1 MIKPIGSEHYTQFM
15 KALLFCFALCLVGI
29 NLPAQTGSTPKTDL
43 EVQRITGQPFWPS
56 TTKMLCDP
64 NTSSL
69 SITSC
74 EGETPLNGDNDPE
87 DGAFMRWEATGGGLY
102 YSRIYTLNDTF
113 EITTSTVAGPGDQ
126 TTFFA
131 NQPDGTSFATEIFVG
146 DNIRNNCIPLGT
158 YTVQVWDV
166 QDFDGDL
173 QPDRDAT
180 GAIIGCFVECTYDFR
195 PSCAF
200 ADELYFTVEAFDI
213 GCNGSGGS
221 IRLYDFQTRNMYC
234 IDEDGGG
241 TTITWSGP
249 NGFTSNSTFIQNLEP
264 GVYEV
269 IVEDVYDCSAYWARN
284 IVQLD
289 NVAFECAAVSIPTT
303 IGGSDGV
310 ASVNITAG
318 LDNYNL
324 YWEGPA
330 TDSLLNVGDGTTTIT
345 GLPSGDYTFTV
356 VDNVSSCV
364 ETCVLNIPEPD
375 CSDLT
380 AMVVEQRNGDCDGTL
395 NGRIEISFAGDFN
408 PVLSWEGPGVDGSSA
423 TVLDDLGPG
432 TYTYTVTDS
441 RNCSVSAPVVIISEP
456 SFTFNCGGV
465 DETLPFL
472 DDGQIGIT
480 LSDGTPPF
488 ILSYTAIDQ
497 MGNPLPAVDSLPV
510 ANGDTLRPLP
520 AGAYFMEITDQTG
533 CTRTCVATIGEANCD
548 IFPNCTPEN
557 PISVLGNGNVVLN
570 FDSGPDWFVTIL
582 GPKDTTFV
590 SSVATVEVPG
600 LPQGDYNVSVYNTE
614 GCTGSCTF
622 SIIPPPCT
630 LAATSSFTSPRCNG
644 ERNGSIRLDIT
655 GLGNGLI
662 VDWNVDAYDGLWVAN
677 DLPAGTYEIRI
688 SDETDCPLDSIR
700 ITLVDPDPFSV
711 DLSLASPI
719 LCFGDSTGG
728 ILATTSGG
736 VGPLVYDWSVDSLP
750 DTNRVGNLIVGT
762 YSVEVTDANGC
773 VATDNLIITQ
783 PRLLTMSCSAT
794 AETLVNSMDGTIS
807 VGNAGAGDVV
817 RLSGDLGDF
826 TLTSND
832 DTTFTNLSPGTYE
845 LIITDLNGCT
855 TSCTAIVNPGPCMI
869 GLTTTT
875 SQPDCDNAL
884 GSATGQVT
892 NPFGTVNY
900 LWSNG
905 DTTAVADSL
914 VGGSYRLT
922 VTDASGCEATSRV
935 IISPFTDMPSL
946 TSSGL
951 SRVCDDGCTILQ
963 LSLSGTAPFTI
974 RYAFS
979 QGGGAEQ
986 IRTINRTGSGMETI
1000 CPADLGLTDLTGVT
1014 LRLIDVT
1021 DVNGCSRPADRLL
1034 PVFVYPPAIGLI
1046 DTTLCPGERLNLYGE
1061 IFNVSRPTG
1070 EIIIPVPSV
1079 NGCDSTVR
1087 VNLQYF
1093 APAFSALDTMLC
1105 IGDQLLFFGQTFN
1118 ANRRAGQVLLPLPS
1132 ANGCDSTVFVTVGF
1146 HPPAFGRLD
1155 TVLCPGDRLNYFGQI
1170 FHENR
1175 RSGSVVVP
1183 ILSATGCDSTVMVNV
1198 DFHEPAIGFLDT
1210 IICNDTRLNYYGQFF
1225 DANRLSGTLR
1235 LPIPSSNGCDTTVT
1249 VTIGFHPQTT
1259 GTFDTSLCVGETLQ
1273 FGDVFFEGP
1282 ANNVLTRLDI
1292 PDQYGCD
1299 SLVFVT
1305 VTQLPEP
1312 TVMLEGDG
1320 IICPG
1325 EELEISLTYS
1335 GLDTVLVT
1343 LTSDPDEVIS
1353 LIPGT
1358 TTLSRLV
1365 TAGTRV
1371 RILSVVGGGRCQAV
1385 GMGEIRVRE
1394 SDLSADIN
1402 VLSGDAVFA
1411 VSCADGEDGALVAVP
1426 FGGTAPYTFMWSTG
1440 DESAVLRDLPP
1451 GEYNVSVT
1459 SARGCQVVARVGLEA
1474 PPPLTLVAGEI
1485 EANCTDTLPSIIL
1498 RDLQGGIGPYLYRT
1512 NHDPAYRSPMTLPDT
1527 VRLPVGMTLLEI
1539 EDSNGCLL
1547 RERFGFA
1554 PPPVGELMATPRR
1567 AIIPEG
1573 DSVRIQLSTN
1583 LEVPGY
1589 RMVPGPDSLITTS
1602 SFFVTPE
1609 WRTTYGFTA
1618 TDTTGCSATAEIEIF
1633 IDNLVPV
1640 YVPNVFSPANG
1651 DGTNDLFKA
1660 YAGRRVIGFSDFFI
1674 FSRWG
1679 ELIYKDERRVGP
1691 NEPNWGWD
1699 GHHKDERIYEQ
1710 HVYIYKVTV
1719 HLDGGRTEYL
1729 SGDVLLLR

>member
-1 MIKPIGSEHYTQFM
+1 MSLFNPLNVKENGNSHYENYLWSVFSMIKPIGSEHHTVFM
-15 KALLFCFALCLVGI
+15 KALLFCFALCLIGI
-29 NLPAQTGSTPKTDL
+29 NLPAQTSSTPKNDL
-43 EVQRITGQPFWPS
+43 ELHRITGQPFWPS

-64 NTSSL
+64 NTTTL

-87 DGAFMRWEATGGGLY
+87 DGAFMRWEATGGTLY

-131 NQPDGTSFATEIFVG
+131 NQLDGVSFATEIFVG

-166 QDFDGDL
+166 QDLDGDL

-241 TTITWSGP
+241 TTITWNGP
-249 NGFTSNSTFIQNLEP
+249 NGFTSNSTFIQDLEP

-289 NVAFECAAVSIPTT
+289 NVAFECSAVSIPTT

-318 LDNYNL
+318 LEDYNL
-324 YWEGPA
+324 YWDGPA
-330 TDSLLNVGDGTTTIT
+330 IDSLLGVGDGTTTIP
-345 GLPSGDYTFTV
+345 GLPAGDYTFTV
-356 VDNVSSCV
+356 VDNVSACV
-364 ETCVLNIPEPD
+364 ETCVLTIPAPN

-380 AMVVEQRNGDCDGTL
+380 ASVVEARNGDCDGTL
-395 NGRIEISFAGDFN
+395 NGRIEISFTGNFD
-408 PVLSWEGPGVDGSSA
+408 PVLSWEGPGVDGSNA

-441 RNCSVSAPVVIISEP
+441 RGCSVSAPVVIISEP

-472 DDGQIGIT
+472 DDGQIGIA
-480 LSDGTPPF
+480 LSGGTPPF
-488 ILSYTAIDQ
+488 TLSYTAIDQ
-497 MGNPLPAVDSLPV
+497 MGNDLPPVDDLPV
-510 ANGDTLRPLP
+510 ADGDTLRPLP
-520 AGAYFMEITDQTG
+520 SGAYFLSITDQNG
-533 CTRTCVATIGEANCD
+533 CTRICVATIGEANCD

-570 FDSGPDWFVTIL
+570 FDSTPDWFVTIT

-590 SSVATVEVPG
+590 SSVATVEIPG
-600 LPQGDYNVSVYNTE
+600 LPQGNYAVSVYNTE

-622 SIIPPPCT
+622 SIVPPPCT
-630 LAATSSFTSPRCNG
+630 LAATSTFTNPRCNG

-655 GLGNGLI
+655 GLGNGLT

-677 DLPAGTYEIRI
+677 DLPAGTYEIRV

-700 ITLVDPDPFSV
+700 IILVDPDTFFV
-711 DLSLASPI
+711 NLSLADPI

-750 DTNRVGNLIVGT
+750 DTNRVSGLILGA

-773 VATDNLIITQ
+773 VATDELIITQ

-807 VGNAGAGDVV
+807 VANAGAGDVV

-826 TLTSND
+826 TLTSNN

-875 SQPDCDNAL
+875 SQPNCDNTL
-884 GSATGQVT
+884 GTATGLVT
-892 NPFGTVNY
+892 NPFGAITY
-900 LWSNG
+900 RWSNG

-914 VGGSYRLT
+914 AGGTYRLT

-951 SRVCDDGCTILQ
+951 SSVCDDGCTMLQ
-963 LSLSGTAPFTI
+963 LSLSGTPPFTI
-974 RYAFS
+974 RYAFG
-979 QGGGAEQ
+979 QGGAPELF
-986 IRTINRTGSGMETI
+986 RTFNRTGSGMELI
-1000 CPADLGLTDLTGVT
+1000 CPADLGLTDLSGVT

-1021 DVNGCSRPADRLL
+1021 DGNGCSRLADRIL
-1034 PVFVYPPAIGLI
+1034 PVFVYPPAIGVI
-1046 DTTLCPGERLNLYGE
+1046 DTTLCPNERLNLYGE

-1070 EIIIPVPSV
+1070 EVVIPVPSI

-1087 VNLQYF
+1087 VNVTYF

-1105 IGDQLLFFGQTFN
+1105 PGEQLLYFDQTFN
-1118 ANRRAGQVLLPLPS
+1118 ANRRIGEVLLPIPS
-1132 ANGCDSTVFVTVGF
+1132 VNGCDSTVFVTVGF
-1146 HPPAFGRLD
+1146 HPPALGRLD
-1155 TVLCPGDRLNYFGQI
+1155 TVLCPGERLNYFGQI

-1175 RSGSVVVP
+1175 RSGAVVIPITSVNN
-1183 ILSATGCDSTVMVNV
+1183 CDSTVMVNV
-1198 DFHEPAIGFLDT
+1198 DFHEPAIGVLDT
-1210 IICNDTRLNYYGQFF
+1210 TICQDTRLSYYGQFF
-1225 DANRLSGTLR
+1225 DVNRLSGTLR

-1249 VTIGFHPQTT
+1249 VTIGFHPQLE
-1259 GTFDTSLCVGETLQ
+1259 GRFDTSLCVGETLQ

-1282 ANNVLTRLDI
+1282 ATNVLTRLDI

-1305 VTQLPEP
+1305 VTQLPDP
-1312 TVMLEGDG
+1312 TVTLEGDG

-1325 EELEISLTYS
+1325 EELEISLN
-1335 GLDTVLVT
+1335 
-1343 LTSDPDEVIS
+1343 VI
-1353 LIPGT
+1353 
-1358 TTLSRLV
+1358 
-1365 TAGTRV
+1365 
-1371 RILSVVGGGRCQAV
+1371 GGGRCPAIGV
-1385 GMGEIRVRE
+1385 GEIQVRE
-1394 SDLSADIN
+1394 SDLSVDID

-1440 DESAVLRDLPP
+1440 EESAVLRDLPP

-1485 EANCTDTLPSIIL
+1485 AANCTDTLPSIIL
-1498 RDLQGGIGPYLYRT
+1498 RDLQGGIGPYLFRT
-1512 NHDPAYRSPMTLPDT
+1512 NHDPAYRSPMSLPDT
-1527 VRLPVGMTLLEI
+1527 VRVPVGMTQLEI

-1547 RERFGFA
+1547 RERFGFT
-1554 PPPVGELMATPRR
+1554 PPPVGELRATPEF
-1567 AIIPEG
+1567 AIIHEG
-1573 DSVRIQLSTN
+1573 DSVRVQLSTN
-1583 LEVPGY
+1583 LDVPGY
-1589 RMVPGPDSLITTS
+1589 LMSPGPDSLITAS
-1602 SFFVTPE
+1602 SFFVSPE
-1609 WRTTYGFTA
+1609 WRTSYAFTA
-1618 TDTTGCSATAEIEIF
+1618 TDTSGCSATAEIEIV
-1633 IDNLVPV
+1633 IDNLVPI
-1640 YVPNVFSPANG
+1640 YVPTVFSPANG
-1651 DGTNDLFKA
+1651 DGNNDLFKA
-1660 YAGRRVIGFSDFFI
+1660 YAGRRVVGFSDFYI

-1679 ELIYKDERRVGP
+1679 ELVYQDKRRVGP

-1699 GHHKDERIYEQ
+1699 GHHKDGRIYEQ
-1710 HVYIYKVTV
+1710 HVYIYKVAV
-1719 HLDGGRTEYL
+1719 HLEGDRIQYF